1 MVMNNVIDIYI
12 FTLLHKHLKFKLTPF
27 KNNSAV

>member
-12 FTLLHKHLKFKLTPF
+12 FTLLHKHLKLTPF